1 MTAIFRTTASLL
13 CLLGVA
19 ACQDHPTAAAPVMD
33 EAVRAEA
40 AVRDLTVELNRYR
53 ASVGCPA
60 LAWDDGAAR
69 VAQGHSDDMVVRNF
83 FSHVNPDGKSP
94 FDRLRDA
101 RIDYRVAG
109 ENIAKGYLTGST
121 VLDAWLA
128 SPSHRANI
136 EDCRFTQ
143 HGVGLDRDRW
153 TQVFVT
159 PA

>member
-1 MTAIFRTTASLL
+1 MTAILRIAAPLL
-13 CLLGVA
+13 CLLGLA
-19 ACQDHPTAAAPVMD
+19 ACQDLPTAAPAID
-33 EAVRAEA
+33 EATRSTIAIGE
-40 AVRDLTVELNRYR
+40 LTLELNRYR
-53 ASVGCPA
+53 ASVGCGE
-60 LAWDDGAAR
+60 LTWDDGAAH
-69 VAQGHSDDMVVRNF
+69 VAQGHSDDMVIRNF

-101 RIDYRVAG
+101 RIDYRIAG
-109 ENIAKGYLTGST
+109 ENIAKGYSTGHT

-136 EDCRFTQ
+136 EDCRYTQ
-143 HGVGLDRDRW
+143 HGVGLDHDRW